1 MALGTVSA
9 DILDE
14 IVKRIVAVADPEK
27 ILLFGSATCGKMG
40 PNSDVDLIIIIKAG
54 VHRRKLAQRLYKE
67 LIVVGQAVDLVVAT
81 PSDLLRYGDSVG
93 LVYRP
98 ALQEGRVIYERTT

>member
-27 ILLFGSATCGKMG
+27 ILLFGSAACGKMG
-40 PNSDVDLIIIIKAG
+40 PNSDVDLIIIKAG

-67 LIVVGQAVDLVVAT
+67 LIGVGQAVDLVVAT

>member
-14 IVKRIVAVADPEK
+14 IVKRIVAVANPEK
-27 ILLFGSATCGKMG
+27 ILLFGSAARGKMG
-40 PNSDVDLIIIIKAG
+40 PNSDVDLIIIKTG

-67 LIVVGQAVDLVVAT
+67 LIGVGQAVDLVVAT